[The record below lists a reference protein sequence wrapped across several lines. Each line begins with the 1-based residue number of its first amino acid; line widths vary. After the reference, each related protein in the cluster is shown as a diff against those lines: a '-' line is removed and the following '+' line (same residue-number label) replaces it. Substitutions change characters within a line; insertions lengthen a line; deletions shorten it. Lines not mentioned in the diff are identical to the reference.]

1 MNVIL
6 ESLNETQSQIDQ
18 RSPQVIKEHQKQQDG
33 RMLDMHHLNDSQFIG
48 YQVLPRNYS
57 KTPPV
62 FGGGTPKVNMT
73 PGLPPDEEE
82 RRKV

>member
-1 MNVIL
+1 
-6 ESLNETQSQIDQ
+6 
-18 RSPQVIKEHQKQQDG
+18 
-33 RMLDMHHLNDSQFIG
+33 MLDMHHLNDSQFIG